1 MSKKIYRSL
10 FDSEDVYEVEE
21 LTDNPEVSTE
31 GIATVKK
38 DEGEITNKQLYDL
51 FCEIRD
57 LFKKPVT
64 DNEPAIENEVA
75 PLKQGIDKT
84 APVTTNDENETE
96 KVGEEEKTSKE
107 VTDSY
112 SKFAT
117 GVVNKD
123 KDSVVTAQVSFQ
135 NRYNKVANS

>member
-51 FCEIRD
+51 ICEIRD

-75 PLKQGIDKT
+75 PLKQEIDKT

-96 KVGEEEKTSKE
+96 KVVEEEKTSKE

-135 NRYNKVANS
+135 NRYNKVANK

>member
-21 LTDNPEVSTE
+21 LTDNPDVSTE

-51 FCEIRD
+51 MCEIRD

-75 PLKQGIDKT
+75 PLEQEIDKT

-96 KVGEEEKTSKE
+96 KVGEEEKTSKA

>member
-51 FCEIRD
+51 ICEIRD

-75 PLKQGIDKT
+75 PLKQEIDKT
-84 APVTTNDENETE
+84 APVTTNDEDETE
-96 KVGEEEKTSKE
+96 KVEEEEKTSKE

>member
-51 FCEIRD
+51 ICEIRD

-75 PLKQGIDKT
+75 PLKQEIDKT
-84 APVTTNDENETE
+84 APVTTNDEDETE

-135 NRYNKVANS
+135 NRYNKVANK

>member
-51 FCEIRD
+51 ICEIRD

-75 PLKQGIDKT
+75 PLKQEIDKT
-84 APVTTNDENETE
+84 APVTTNDEDETE